1 MDFNGYLLLGLI
13 GVVTF
18 VLNHRIRFP
27 GGHMLFGMVISG
39 SIHLFI
45 YPFGDTDG
53 IVKLIAIVFLS
64 VSIGS
69 KITLETILLLRKVI
83 LPAGCI
89 IITLV
94 TLGLVLGVLLHK
106 LTAIDL
112 NTALLSSVPGG
123 AASLTAI
130 ADELGADMRIV
141 GFSPPLPAHFAGGSD
156 SAAVF
161 LVQPQENGV
170 DRKLEKEEA

>member
-1 MDFNGYLLLGLI
+1 MDFTGYLLLGLI

-18 VLNHRIRFP
+18 FLNHRIRFP

-39 SIHLFI
+39 SIHLFT
-45 YPFGDTDG
+45 YPFGDIDG

-106 LTAIDL
+106 LTAI
-112 NTALLSSVPGG
+112 
-123 AASLTAI
+123 

-141 GFSPPLPAHFAGGSD
+141 GSLHLYRLILLAVLTPPLF
-156 SAAVF
+156 F
-161 LVQPQENGV
+161 LFN
-170 DRKLEKEEA
+170 RKKTA

>member
-1 MDFNGYLLLGLI
+1 M
-13 GVVTF
+13 
-18 VLNHRIRFP
+18 
-27 GGHMLFGMVISG
+27 
-39 SIHLFI
+39 
-45 YPFGDTDG
+45 DG

-94 TLGLVLGVLLHK
+94 TLGVVLGVLLHK

-141 GFSPPLPAHFAGGSD
+141 GSLHLYRLILLAVLTPPLF
-156 SAAVF
+156 F
-161 LVQPQENGV
+161 LFN
-170 DRKLEKEEA
+170 RKKTA